1 MKKAIVIV
9 GLLLSCVFT
18 AVSCQAKSNIQ
29 EAEACI
35 KIERLDDASISLQK
49 AIMEDKLNAG
59 THYKVGVIYS
69 QMGTNWYGYADQCLR
84 VAAKLGYDKKVIADQ
99 YKHNAD
105 VLFCNRRYASAEEYY
120 NKAITYNSWLKN
132 DIIQGYEEK
141 IRYNLI
147 AKDAKQ
153 AEVFVQRLL
162 RIDPSLN
169 IRLYNM
175 VMDYGDRFGV
185 IEGIDI
191 FLLGQSLCKDCD
203 RNDTVGLQLKEV
215 ADIVEQQIFTDPMT
229 PQQRVALYEDVER
242 YKEMA
247 RKFIYLPPSVKEYG
261 LGEYYFEFKKAEQ
274 ITDHWIC
281 LPYGFITHVQFDIS
295 KKLGNQYEIIFRNG
309 KIIRRWKNEKLA
321 DGDLEADFKLRA
333 VGTVKIW
340 LVITKG

>member
-1 MKKAIVIV
+1 MKKVIV
-9 GLLLSCVFT
+9 MMGLLLSCVFAT
-18 AVSCQAKSNIQ
+18 VSCQAKSNIQ

-35 KIERLDDASISLQK
+35 KIERFDDASIYLQK

-69 QMGTNWYGYADQCLR
+69 QMGWYGYADQCLR

-105 VLFCNRRYASAEEYY
+105 VLFFNKHYASAEEYY
-120 NKAITYNSWLKN
+120 NQAITHNPWLKN
-132 DIIQGYEEK
+132 DIVQGYEEK
-141 IRYNLI
+141 IRYSLI

-175 VMDYGDRFGV
+175 VMDYGERFGV

-203 RNDTVGLQLKEV
+203 RNETVGLQLKKA
-215 ADIVEQQIFTDPMT
+215 ADIVEQQIFNDPLT
-229 PQQRVALYEDVER
+229 PQQRVEA
-242 YKEMA
+242 YKEVEKYKEFA
-247 RKFIYLPPSVKEYG
+247 RKFIYLPPSIKSYKP
-261 LGEYYFEFKKAEQ
+261 GEYIFFLKEKEIF
-274 ITDHWIC
+274 DHW
-281 LPYGFITHVQFDIS
+281 LRMPYGYKTHMELLS
-295 KKLGNQYEIIFRNG
+295 TNGQYERIYPDGLLVRYYCG
-309 KIIRRWKNEKLA
+309 EKTPVNY
-321 DGDLEADFKLRA
+321 DMQQFKFRA
-333 VGTVKIW
+333 VQDVTIKMI
-340 LVITKG
+340 ITIQ

>member
-1 MKKAIVIV
+1 MKKFIVIM
-9 GLLLSCVFT
+9 GLLLSCVFAT
-18 AVSCQAKSNIQ
+18 VSCQAKSNIQ

-35 KIERLDDASISLQK
+35 KIERFDDASIYLQK

-59 THYKVGVIYS
+59 THYKAGVIYS
-69 QMGTNWYGYADQCLR
+69 EMGINWYGYADQCLR

-105 VLFCNRRYASAEEYY
+105 ILFCNRRYASAEEYY
-120 NKAITYNSWLKN
+120 NQAISYNPWLKN

-141 IRYNLI
+141 IRYSLI

-175 VMDYGDRFGV
+175 VMDYGERFGV

-203 RNDTVGLQLKEV
+203 RNETVGLQLKEV
-215 ADIVEQQIFTDPMT
+215 ADIVEQQIFNDPLT
-229 PQQRVALYEDVER
+229 PQQRVELFEDVER
-242 YKEMA
+242 YKELA
-247 RKFIYLPPSVKEYG
+247 RKFIKLPK
-261 LGEYYFEFKKAEQ
+261 FEQALDIDTHWFKLKTEE
-274 ITDHWIC
+274 ITDRWIT
-281 LPYGFITHVQFDIS
+281 LPYGIITTYQFGSD
-295 KKLGNQYEIIFRNG
+295 NFQYEILLKDGRV
-309 KIIRRWKNEKLA
+309 IRRWQGKEECPV
-321 DGDLEADFKLRA
+321 GEDLSAGFKLRG
-333 VGTVKIW
+333 VKETTVRLKVEIAQ
-340 LVITKG
+340 